1 MRTLWIYIIV
11 LVLFCASGLTVG
23 AKNSSMVT
31 FDFLLFRAEI
41 SLAMVMV
48 TGIVIGVL
56 FGVYLSLLFSCRA
69 WARTLR
75 AQAEIRR
82 LTRAQEAAADVS
94 TDQEGKSLSE
104 AAKS

>member
-23 AKNSSMVT
+23 AKNSTMVT

-56 FGVYLSLLFSCRA
+56 FGIYLSLLFSCRA

-75 AQAEIRR
+75 AQAEVRR
-82 LTRAQEAAADVS
+82 LRRAQETAADGG
-94 TDQEGKSLSE
+94 TDQEGKALPE